1 MLSCKLLSGPL
12 SQKTPKQ
19 IAQDAVTT
27 ELKASANDHSRWMYR
42 DANKEDGKST
52 VTLVVQTRNGSL
64 HKTLEIGGKTLDPQ
78 QRAADEQKIDKFI
91 ASPQEQAKQRRE
103 SQHDD
108 AQASALLKLLPDAF
122 IWTEAGEE
130 DGNILLNFRPDPKF
144 SPPTREAR
152 VFAAMDGTMTVNQEQ
167 KRIVKLSGRLTKP
180 VTFGWGILGKLQK
193 GGTFE
198 VQRSEIAPHVWQ
210 ITATH
215 IHIQGHALIFKNISE
230 QQDETTSDYKPMPGD
245 LNWQQ
250 GRALLEKQPG
260 S

>member
-1 MLSCKLLSGPL
+1 
-12 SQKTPKQ
+12 
-19 IAQDAVTT
+19 
-27 ELKASANDHSRWMYR
+27 
-42 DANKEDGKST
+42 
-52 VTLVVQTRNGSL
+52 
-64 HKTLEIGGKTLDPQ
+64 
-78 QRAADEQKIDKFI
+78 
-91 ASPQEQAKQRRE
+91 
-103 SQHDD
+103 
-108 AQASALLKLLPDAF
+108 
-122 IWTEAGEE
+122 
-130 DGNILLNFRPDPKF
+130 
-144 SPPTREAR
+144 
-152 VFAAMDGTMTVNQEQ
+152 MTVNQEQ

-250 GRALLEKQPG
+250 ARALLEKEPG